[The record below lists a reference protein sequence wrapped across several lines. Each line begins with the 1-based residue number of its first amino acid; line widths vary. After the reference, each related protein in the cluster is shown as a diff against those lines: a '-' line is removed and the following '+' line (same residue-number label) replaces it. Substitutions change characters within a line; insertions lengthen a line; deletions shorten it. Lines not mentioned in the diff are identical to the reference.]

1 MSEPEKNLTA
11 AELQIQR
18 LEKLRSQKE
27 QESKASLE
35 KTLSP
40 AKTQAEQSMNK
51 LRSLREKAA
60 KKPAK
65 KKLDGKS
72 KKIKLS
78 DLQTQVLEKLKAQ
91 DSRLNAAV
99 VARIALNRFLDIENS
114 FDENEIEARVFE
126 ILRQFNTKP

>member
-27 QESKASLE
+27 GESKASLE

-40 AKTQAEQSMNK
+40 AKTQAEQSMKK
-51 LRSLREKAA
+51 LKDLREKAS
-60 KKPAK
+60 KRPAK

-72 KKIKLS
+72 KKIQLNA
-78 DLQTQVLEKLKAQ
+78 LQTQVLEKLKTQ
-91 DSRLNAAV
+91 DSRLNTSV

-114 FDENEIEARVFE
+114 FDENEIEARVFD